1 MNSRSRSGNTHRAAA
16 PRAAQAGARTSD
28 EVADAAPD
36 AASDEAAL
44 RAEVEAELAA
54 EQASRRR
61 APDLVVGIVLLAGGA
76 LGWIAALAL
85 FMDKIFLS
93 AHPGAQLGCDVN
105 PFISCGTVMMTWQAS
120 ALGIPNMAIGLGG
133 YAIMG
138 VVGSLLVAR
147 SAAPAW
153 FRWATLGGMVFAFAM
168 VHFLA
173 ISAIFVI
180 HALCPW
186 CLVVWAVT
194 APMFFAVL
202 AHAVETGTLKAGGA
216 LGGLLRRWVV
226 LTLLWYA
233 LVVVVIVAAF
243 WNQWLATF
251 GLN

>member
-1 MNSRSRSGNTHRAAA
+1 MNARSRSENTHRGAA
-16 PRAAQAGARTSD
+16 PQD
-28 EVADAAPD
+28 
-36 AASDEAAL
+36 DEAAL

-54 EQASRRR
+54 ERASRRR
-61 APDLVVGIVLLAGGA
+61 APDLLVGIVLLIGGA

-93 AHPGAQLGCDVN
+93 ANPDAQLGCDIN

-133 YAIMG
+133 FAIMG
-138 VVGSLLVAR
+138 AIGSLLVSR
-147 SAAPAW
+147 AAVPRW

-186 CLVVWAVT
+186 CLVVWVVT
-194 APMFFAVL
+194 GPMFFAVL
-202 AHAVETGTLKAGGA
+202 AHTVETGTLAVRGA
-216 LGGLLRRWVV
+216 LASLLRRWVV

-233 LVVVVIVAAF
+233 LVAVVIVIAF
-243 WNQWLATF
+243 WPQWMATF

>member
-1 MNSRSRSGNTHRAAA
+1 MNARSHSENTHR
-16 PRAAQAGARTSD
+16 GANPHD
-28 EVADAAPD
+28 
-36 AASDEAAL
+36 DEAAL

-54 EQASRRR
+54 ERASRRR
-61 APDLVVGIVLLAGGA
+61 APDLLVGIVLLVGGA

-93 AHPGAQLGCDVN
+93 ANPDAQLGCDIN

-133 YAIMG
+133 FAIMG
-138 VVGSLLVAR
+138 AVGSLLVSR
-147 SAAPAW
+147 AAVPTW

-186 CLVVWAVT
+186 CLVVWIAT

-202 AHAVETGTLKAGGA
+202 AHTVETGTLKAGGA
-216 LGGLLRRWVV
+216 LASMLRRWVV

-233 LVVVVIVAAF
+233 LVAVVIVIAF
-243 WNQWLATF
+243 WPQWMATF